1 MRRTV
6 GEPGMPLHGKWLGPG
21 ALGRSAS
28 IRAGI
33 VWASFKDCMLS
44 AFPGISKN
52 LTGQEFHG
60 TAYHDPEDKARRYNK
75 QSYGRGRAW
84 GHDFLGHRF
93 GWGPHRFACLSHPCR
108 VSGPFLINLI
118 VLNSDGGSYIY
129 SSLFNRRIT
138 VCFQASASL
147 LRKHFVIGSLP
158 FWAQMLFPIGSC
170 FIYTHLQGLFTISF

>member
-1 MRRTV
+1 MRQTV

-33 VWASFKDCMLS
+33 VWASFGASLKDCMLS
-44 AFPGISKN
+44 AFPSTSKS

-60 TAYHDPEDKARRYNK
+60 AAYHDPEDKTRRYNK
-75 QSYGRGRAW
+75 QSYGRCQAW

-118 VLNSDGGSYIY
+118 VLNSDGGSYDFNDFMNVFQWI
-129 SSLFNRRIT
+129 SL
-138 VCFQASASL
+138 CE
-147 LRKHFVIGSLP
+147 
-158 FWAQMLFPIGSC
+158 
-170 FIYTHLQGLFTISF
+170 